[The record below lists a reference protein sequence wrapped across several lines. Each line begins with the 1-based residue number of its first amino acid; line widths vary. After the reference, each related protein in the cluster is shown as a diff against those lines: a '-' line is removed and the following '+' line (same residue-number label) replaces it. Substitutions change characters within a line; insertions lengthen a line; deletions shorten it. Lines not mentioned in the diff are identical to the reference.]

1 MTYYGAGDLAAAFRL
16 VRSNTIQIAEEIPE
30 DKYGF
35 HATHDTRSVAQ
46 LLVHIAVAPRFQ
58 LHVHRN
64 GIADF
69 QRLNFLELIGPLA
82 AEETKS
88 RTKDE
93 ILALLRTDGELFAS
107 YIGGVSDAFLS
118 ETVKMP
124 AGAKPPTKT
133 RFEMLMS
140 AKEHE
145 MHHRGQ
151 LMVFQRLIGLTPHLT
166 RQMQERMA
174 SHAAAAAQAA
184 R

>member
-35 HATHDTRSVAQ
+35 RATDDTRSVAQ

-69 QRLNFLELIGPLA
+69 QTLNFLELIGPLA
-82 AEETKS
+82 SEETKS
-88 RTKDE
+88 RTKGE
-93 ILALLRTDGELFAS
+93 ILALLRSGGELFAS

-151 LMVFQRLIGLTPHLT
+151 LMTIQRMLGMVPPLT
-166 RQMQERMA
+166 RAMQERIAAMQA
-174 SHAAAAAQAA
+174 SKANA
-184 R
+184 